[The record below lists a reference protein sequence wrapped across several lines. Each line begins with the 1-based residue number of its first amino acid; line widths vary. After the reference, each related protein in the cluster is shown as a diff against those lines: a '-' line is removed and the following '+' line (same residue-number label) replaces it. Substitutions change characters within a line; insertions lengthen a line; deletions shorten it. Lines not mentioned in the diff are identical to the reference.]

1 MTVDNITS
9 LSPKITYKFIAKLY
23 IDPYTQLN
31 GIILFQCLLFILVIL
46 GKPYQIATNIC
57 AYKTLLQLRI
67 WIDDF
72 PSFVATK
79 TAYRLKPFAKED
91 ILWTISLNLL
101 KHHSPAT
108 KTYMSLNPSSPDSPD
123 GLGINIH
130 ANCFL
135 DKASCSIEAN
145 VSVKQ
150 QAQAM
155 NTLRFRRPIR
165 LTKENDSRQMSACG
179 FLKTE
184 VFIVS
189 SYLSVTCI
197 QIFLLIIYLKNSW
210 I

>member
-23 IDPYTQLN
+23 IDPQLN

-67 WIDDF
+67 QIDDF

-79 TAYRLKPFAKED
+79 TAYRLKPFAKEN
-91 ILWTISLNLL
+91 ILWNISLSLV
-101 KHHSPAT
+101 KHLPAT
-108 KTYMSLNPSSPDSPD
+108 QTYMSLNPSSPDLPD

-130 ANCFL
+130 ATCFL
-135 DKASCSIEAN
+135 DKASCSIEVN
-145 VSVKQ
+145 VGVKQ
-150 QAQAM
+150 KAQTM
-155 NTLRFRRPIR
+155 NTLLLPFRPLR
-165 LTKENDSRQMSACG
+165 LAKENDSCQMSACG

-189 SYLSVTCI
+189 SVLVCYLHSVRFFC
-197 QIFLLIIYLKNSW
+197 LLF
-210 I
+210 